1 MGRYLG
7 SHGAPEQWGLSVT
20 IKFLGRS
27 KGLVYAVLAAFA
39 VFVMPMGLAAK
50 DGGSL
55 AGFIYAKDVK
65 TPVMGAVVKLRS
77 VTDMKE
83 MASAPT
89 DANGMYT
96 IAGIPEGRYILGVS
110 SAKEDFNL
118 DYALYVKAGE
128 LGKLSVALGASG
140 GGQEAGEASV
150 KKKGFF
156 NTVAGRV
163 LVVSAIGIG
172 LYFLIAEPESSPI
185 R

>member
-1 MGRYLG
+1 M
-7 SHGAPEQWGLSVT
+7 T
-20 IKFLGRS
+20 IKMLGRS

-39 VFVMPMGLAAK
+39 VFMTPMGLAAK
-50 DGGSL
+50 GPGPAAGSGSL

-65 TPVMGAVVKLRS
+65 TPVTGAVVKLRN

-118 DYALYVKAGE
+118 DYALYVKSGE
-128 LGKLSVALGASG
+128 LGKLSIAIGASG
-140 GGQEAGEASV
+140 GGQEAGEAST

-156 NTVAGRV
+156 STVAGRV
-163 LVVSAIGIG
+163 LVVSAIGVG
-172 LYFLIAEPESSPI
+172 LYFLIVEPESSPI

>member
-1 MGRYLG
+1 MTMRSLG
-7 SHGAPEQWGLSVT
+7 KCKLLTCV
-20 IKFLGRS
+20 
-27 KGLVYAVLAAFA
+27 VLASFSFLMTSPA
-39 VFVMPMGLAAK
+39 LAAK
-50 DGGSL
+50 GPSLAAGNGTL

-65 TPVMGAVVKLRS
+65 TPVAGAVIKIRS
-77 VTDMKE
+77 LADMKE

-89 DANGMYT
+89 DANGMFT
-96 IAGIPEGRYILGVS
+96 IAGIPEGRYVLGVS

-128 LGKLSVALGASG
+128 LGKLSIALGAGG
-140 GGQEAGEASV
+140 GGQESGEASV

-163 LVVSAIGIG
+163 LVVSAIGVG